1 MRGILCLA
9 LALSAMASVALAE
22 PAKSTGSSP
31 TPGSTPLV
39 LSDSQ
44 MDKVT
49 AGVCIGNCPG
59 QKTQIGVGV
68 QASCV
73 IGGTNCGNRQ
83 GQRQ

>member
-1 MRGILCLA
+1 MKAIVCSA

-22 PAKSTGSSP
+22 SAKPMASAP

>member
-1 MRGILCLA
+1 MRTILTSILA
-9 LALSAMASVALAE
+9 LGAMTSVTLAAE
-22 PAKSTGSSP
+22 PSGRA
-31 TPGSTPLV
+31 V
-39 LSDSQ
+39 LSEQQ
-44 MDKVT
+44 MDKVA

-73 IGGTNCGNRQ
+73 IGGNNCGNRQ